1 MNREFVVKMMK
12 AKKLEFE
19 AIKEIMPEKMASQI
33 NDLEKVMLE
42 LVKECILSE
51 LTEEEADEP
60 IYRKSTG
67 KKVQKVVV
75 E

>member
-33 NDLEKVMLE
+33 SELEKVMLE

-51 LTEEEADEP
+51 LTKEEADEGK
-60 IYRKSTG
+60 YRKSTD